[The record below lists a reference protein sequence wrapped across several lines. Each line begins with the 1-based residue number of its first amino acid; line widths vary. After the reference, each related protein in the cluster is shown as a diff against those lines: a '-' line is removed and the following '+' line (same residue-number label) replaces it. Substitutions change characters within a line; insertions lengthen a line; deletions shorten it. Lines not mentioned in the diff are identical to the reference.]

1 MSTVTNY
8 TEFRNFLLAQVNA
21 SFQHGVTRPYLFGLL
36 EVRGVDEENLKRWW
50 YEARAELFAANLIH
64 RKGAR
69 THALF
74 PYTLQEWECKRI
86 DMTGLLNYQYRFYYL
101 DGRAR
106 DLLRRDF
113 VTYEGN
119 WMADV
124 LSLRQK
130 RTLLEGL
137 DYASYKKAEEEA
149 GGGTY

>member
-1 MSTVTNY
+1 MSVTNY
-8 TEFRNFLLAQVNA
+8 LDFRNFLLAQINGA
-21 SFQHGVTRPYLFGLL
+21 FDEGIIRPQFFRESSLRLF
-36 EVRGVDEENLKRWW
+36 DEESLKRWW
-50 YEARAELFAANLIH
+50 YEARVELFAANLIH

-69 THALF
+69 TQALF

-86 DMTGLLNYQYRFYYL
+86 EMTGLLNYQYRFYYL